1 VKYRRKGEP
10 EIGLVISVNEDKQTF
25 TPMHTVE
32 ITYDVLVN
40 DEIISAY
47 ESMLEHV
54 ETTETE

>member
-40 DEIISAY
+40 DEVISAY
-47 ESMLEHV
+47 ESMLEPIDPI
-54 ETTETE
+54 EP